1 MLSGVSLTSWGEGVS
16 LAMVGHPFSDGIT
29 IKIPYGVDVFLH
41 RPTSHPIFVLLGWLK
56 LNLSVE
62 IGIGRSML
70 VVAVISVDVYPF
82 LAFPDLTCQLQDTGI
97 GVFWLHCATAGFSQA
112 LFDLGVF
119 LKLSLIE
126 KKQWIV

>member
-1 MLSGVSLTSWGEGVS
+1 
-16 LAMVGHPFSDGIT
+16 
-29 IKIPYGVDVFLH
+29 
-41 RPTSHPIFVLLGWLK
+41 
-56 LNLSVE
+56 
-62 IGIGRSML
+62 ML
-70 VVAVISVDVYPF
+70 VVAVINVDVYPF

-126 KKQWIV
+126 KKQWIVSQLLKNKSIYQCRFVYVV